1 MTSVATCWELADDD
15 TIMNKFH
22 LSGRVNRHSLRVW
35 GSDNP
40 HGSFEHERD
49 SPNINAFAAMSQ
61 EKLYE
66 STVTGII
73 YLPGHVTRIVNAAAA
88 GGHSRP
94 DLSTWRCPAA
104 FP

>member
-1 MTSVATCWELADDD
+1 MTSVATSWELADDD

-49 SPNINAFAAMSQ
+49 SPNINVFAAMSQ
-61 EKLYE
+61 EKLYG
-66 STVTGII
+66 SAFFF
-73 YLPGHVTRIVNAAAA
+73 YRIN
-88 GGHSRP
+88 SDR
-94 DLSTWRCPAA
+94 DYLSTWTCYANG
-104 FP
+104 